1 MGGTASSTKNE
12 VLQTAVSKILA
23 KAILDCNT
31 GLVNIQELHIEGDG
45 NIIDGVSMKQVYN
58 LTVTCF
64 QDVKTLTQ
72 LQNQVK
78 AEVKAAAEA
87 QGAAL
92 IGALNSTKSDVNNRI
107 ESEINN
113 LVSIE
118 NITRISS
125 DVMQKQTI
133 AVKGNR
139 NQVYNIKFDQTA
151 KLALQSAQQVVSE
164 TSIINDIDGVS
175 SGTATATTTTP
186 IVGEV
191 LSAFGGLFDGLFGG
205 DLFTWIIII
214 IVIAATVY
222 AAYWWYSTQSSKSP
236 QYPQSQ
242 PQQHPQQQQ
251 YYPQQR
257 PQPQQYWPQQQRPYQ
272 MPGQTGYYGS

>member
-1 MGGTASSTKNE
+1 MGGTTSSTAKNE
-12 VLQTAVSKILA
+12 VLQKAVSKILA
-23 KAILDCNT
+23 KAVLDCNT
-31 GLVNIQELHIEGDG
+31 GLINIQELSIEGDG

-58 LTVTCF
+58 LSMSCF
-64 QDVKTLTQ
+64 QDVKTLTK
-72 LQNQVK
+72 LQNKIK
-78 AEVKAAAEA
+78 AEVKAAADA
-87 QGAAL
+87 QSAAL

-139 NQVYNIKFDQTA
+139 NQVYNINFDQTVE
-151 KLALQSAQQVVSE
+151 LALQSAQQVVSE

-186 IVGEV
+186 VVGEV

-214 IVIAATVY
+214 IVIAATIY
-222 AAYWWYSTQSSKSP
+222 AGYWWYSTQPSKSP
-236 QYPQSQ
+236 QYPQ
-242 PQQHPQQQQ
+242 QQQQ
-251 YYPQQR
+251 YQQR
-257 PQPQQYWPQQQRPYQ
+257 PQPQYWPQQQPYQ
-272 MPGQTGYYGS
+272 RTVQTGYYGR